1 MKYVVRS
8 LKYLVLLCVLYVAL
22 TYLMTFVEPT
32 DATVWQQ
39 LLKHLNTRNGLY
51 MVIAFVLLA
60 ALYPKFGYM
69 RSLIQECDI
78 REDRVRIDNAMRIFG
93 FRVEQEGDDCVV
105 YRAEGIVHRLS
116 LMFEDRI
123 EVRAV
128 EGGVELKGLR
138 RSVARVALQIR
149 SYINNRRFESDNRER
164 EDEK

>member
-39 LLKHLNTRNGLY
+39 LLTHLNTRNGLY

-69 RSLIQECDI
+69 RSMIQDCDI
-78 REDRVRIDNAMRIFG
+78 KEDRVRIDNAMRIFG
-93 FRVEQEGDDCVV
+93 FRVEQEGGDCVV

-128 EGGVELKGLR
+128 DGGVELKGLR
-138 RSVARVALQIR
+138 RSVARVALQLR
-149 SYINNRRFESDNRER
+149 SYIDNRRFELDNREC

>member
-8 LKYLVLLCVLYVAL
+8 LKYLVLLCVLYVVL

-78 REDRVRIDNAMRIFG
+78 KEDRVRIDNAMRIFG
-93 FRVEQEGDDCVV
+93 FRVEQEGGDCVV

-138 RSVARVALQIR
+138 RSVARVALQLR
-149 SYINNRRFESDNRER
+149 SYIDNRRFESDNRES

>member
-32 DATVWQQ
+32 GATVWQQ
-39 LLKHLNTRNGLY
+39 LMKHLNTRNGLY

-78 REDRVRIDNAMRIFG
+78 KEDRVRIDNAMRIFG
-93 FRVEQEGDDCVV
+93 FRVEQEGGDCVV

-128 EGGVELKGLR
+128 DGGVELKGLR
-138 RSVARVALQIR
+138 RSVARVALQLR
-149 SYINNRRFESDNRER
+149 SYINNRRFESDNREC

>member
-78 REDRVRIDNAMRIFG
+78 KEDRVRIDNAMRIFG
-93 FRVEQEGDDCVV
+93 FRVEQEGGDCVV

-138 RSVARVALQIR
+138 RSVARVALQLR
-149 SYINNRRFESDNRER
+149 SYIDNRRFESDNRES

>member
-69 RSLIQECDI
+69 RSMIQECDI
-78 REDRVRIDNAMRIFG
+78 KEDRVRIDNAMRIFG

-123 EVRAV
+123 EVRTI
-128 EGGVELKGLR
+128 EGGVELVGLR
-138 RSVARVALQIR
+138 RSVARVALQLK
-149 SYINNRRFESDNRER
+149 SYMHNIRFEQSNTDVN
-164 EDEK
+164 DEK

>member
-22 TYLMTFVEPT
+22 TYLMSLVEPT

-39 LLKHLNTRNGLY
+39 LLKHLNTRSGLY

-78 REDRVRIDNAMRIFG
+78 KEDRVRIDNAMRIFG
-93 FRVEQEGDDCVV
+93 FSVEQEGDDSVV
-105 YRAEGIVHRLS
+105 YRAEGIVQRIS

-138 RSVARVALQIR
+138 RSVARVALQLK
-149 SYINNRRFESDNRER
+149 SYINNRRFE
-164 EDEK
+164 

>member
-78 REDRVRIDNAMRIFG
+78 KEDRVRIDNAMRIFG

-138 RSVARVALQIR
+138 RSVARVALQLR
-149 SYINNRRFESDNRER
+149 SYIGNRRFESDNRES

>member
-22 TYLMTFVEPT
+22 TYIMTFVEPT
-32 DATVWQQ
+32 DATIWQQ

-60 ALYPKFGYM
+60 ALYPKFGFM
-69 RSLIQECDI
+69 RSHIEGCDI
-78 REDRVRIDNAMRIFG
+78 KGDRVRIDNAMRIFG
-93 FRVEQEGDDCVV
+93 FRVEQESEGGII

-123 EVRAV
+123 EVRAI
-128 EGGVELKGLR
+128 EGGVELVGLR
-138 RSVARVALQIR
+138 RSVARVALQLK
-149 SYINNRRFESDNRER
+149 SYMHNIRFEQSNTDVN
-164 EDEK
+164 DEK

>member
-69 RSLIQECDI
+69 RSHIEGCDI
-78 REDRVRIDNAMRIFG
+78 KGDRVRIDNAMRIFG

-105 YRAEGIVHRLS
+105 YRAEGVVHRLS

-138 RSVARVALQIR
+138 RSVARVALQLR
-149 SYINNRRFESDNRER
+149 SYIDNRRFESDNRES

>member
-78 REDRVRIDNAMRIFG
+78 KEDRVRIDNAMRIFG

-105 YRAEGIVHRLS
+105 YRAEVIVHRLS

-138 RSVARVALQIR
+138 RSVARVALQLR
-149 SYINNRRFESDNRER
+149 SYIDNRRFESDNRES